1 MRICGLRWGRAEVG
15 GTADPVNASTPL
27 SMDDRPGR
35 ERSTSPLTLDY
46 SPEFMLLTM
55 PNESSSLSRGA
66 PVSATPALRIGDVA
80 AAAGV
85 SVDALRFY
93 ERRGL
98 LKPAARRASGY
109 REYTSEAVGLVR
121 FIRRAQSLG
130 FSLAEVEDLVR
141 LRERAWA
148 GRAPEQLRDA
158 AVAKVKEIDRRLR
171 ELRTLRDALGRL
183 VTACDNACAGTPERT
198 SARSIQPLD
207 CPLLEAFE
215 DDAACAD
222 DGAAVVPRLLPPM
235 PGRTVRKV
243 KRSPADTSSRSR
255 RTK

>member
-1 MRICGLRWGRAEVG
+1 
-15 GTADPVNASTPL
+15 
-27 SMDDRPGR
+27 
-35 ERSTSPLTLDY
+35 
-46 SPEFMLLTM
+46 M
-55 PNESSSLSRGA
+55 PNESSSLSRA
-66 PVSATPALRIGDVA
+66 PTASATPALRIGDVA
-80 AAAGV
+80 ESAGV

-109 REYTSEAVGLVR
+109 REYTPDAIGLVR

-130 FSLAEVEDLVR
+130 FSLAEVEELVR

-148 GRAPEQLRDA
+148 GRAPEQLREA
-158 AVAKVKEIDRRLR
+158 AVVKVREIDRRLR

-183 VTACDNACAGTPERT
+183 VTACDNACSGSRGRAN
-198 SARSIQPLD
+198 ARPMQPLD

-222 DGAAVVPRLLPPM
+222 DRAAAVPRSLPPM

-243 KRSPADTSSRSR
+243 KRSPADTSSRSTR

>member
-121 FIRRAQSLG
+121 FA
-130 FSLAEVEDLVR
+130 
-141 LRERAWA
+141 
-148 GRAPEQLRDA
+148 
-158 AVAKVKEIDRRLR
+158 
-171 ELRTLRDALGRL
+171 
-183 VTACDNACAGTPERT
+183 
-198 SARSIQPLD
+198 
-207 CPLLEAFE
+207 
-215 DDAACAD
+215 
-222 DGAAVVPRLLPPM
+222 RLLDHDEEP
-235 PGRTVRKV
+235 VRHPDRGPSQWSV
-243 KRSPADTSSRSR
+243 VLAGPCR
-255 RTK
+255 RCLRRGQLMEHGLLHAQP